1 MPDIFDL
8 MPMTETVAIGG
19 TSTEVHA
26 IQLGHALQIINRFPA
41 LKEFLDGKRKEVSF
55 GEILAT
61 GSVPA
66 ICAAG
71 CGRFGDLPA
80 EEHFASLDADT
91 QAQFL
96 GPILR
101 LTMPR
106 GVAPFLSSIGECAN
120 GLTGPPEEKPKLMT
134 REEIAKKLVTRKYSG
149 NSSPQPSSPI
159 EAPSVNPPSGP

>member
-106 GVAPFLSSIGECAN
+106 GVAPFLLSVGICAD
-120 GLTGPPEEKPKLMT
+120 GLTGPPPPKLMT
-134 REEIAKKLVTRKYSG
+134 REQIAQKLVRKSSG
-149 NSSPQPSSPI
+149 NSSLPSSSNI
-159 EAPSVNPPSGP
+159 EAPSASAQSGA

>member
-8 MPMTETVAIGG
+8 MPASETVEVGG
-19 TSTEVHA
+19 TSTIVRSV
-26 IQLGHALQIINRFPA
+26 QLGHALQIINRFPA
-41 LKEFLDGKRKEVSF
+41 LKEFLDGKKKEVSF
-55 GEILAT
+55 AEILST
-61 GSVPA
+61 GGVPA

-71 CGRFGDLPA
+71 CGRFGDASA

-96 GPILR
+96 GPILK

-120 GLTGPPEEKPKLMT
+120 GLTGPPAEKLMT
-134 REEIAKKLVTRKYSG
+134 REEIARKLVRKNTGS
-149 NSSPQPSSPI
+149 SSPQPSLPTGEQS
-159 EAPSVNPPSGP
+159 ANQLSGA

>member
-1 MPDIFDL
+1 MTDIFDL
-8 MPMTETVAIGG
+8 MPATETV
-19 TSTEVHA
+19 EVGDTKT
-26 IQLGHALQIINRFPA
+26 IVRSVQLGHALQIINRFPA
-41 LKEFLDGKRKEVSF
+41 LKEFLDGKKKEVSF
-55 GEILAT
+55 AEILST
-61 GSVPA
+61 GGVPA

-71 CGRFGDLPA
+71 CGRFGDVSA
-80 EEHFASLDADT
+80 EDHFASLDADT

-149 NSSPQPSSPI
+149 SSLPQPSSPI
-159 EAPSVNPPSGP
+159 EAPSVSPSSGQ